1 MVSIRSFGHVCPL
14 GILDCWVDQTGSSWR
29 VPDGDD
35 GGTPASFND
44 YYAPGASA
52 PQSVVSE
59 LIKSSIDWIDAVAPT
74 PQRSP
79 GATPVEQG
87 PLVPRGSDEDG
98 SFDSLQKFGPE
109 IFKKIWFP
117 ADPWLAPLIVQVA
130 HEFVVA
136 EEYLYLADE
145 AYRVGANEEALAGYK
160 HALEFIGDWA
170 DYPCAVRNR
179 YRALRGEA
187 EARLVQLR
195 AGLDY
200 MGRAADWAPHTPPD
214 KLEAI
219 VLSKLQH
226 ATAVAI
232 DLKLNALVSMAAA
245 SQQAAIAEALNA
257 ADGDMAQLEQSVV
270 DAHLKEK
277 ESRVDELTVYVLQ
290 AEAQIPILE
299 AELLAY
305 WETLSD
311 PPEGLFDAISAVASK
326 VFGFV
331 SKV

>member
-1 MVSIRSFGHVCPL
+1 M
-14 GILDCWVDQTGSSWR
+14 
-29 VPDGDD
+29 
-35 GGTPASFND
+35 
-44 YYAPGASA
+44 
-52 PQSVVSE
+52 
-59 LIKSSIDWIDAVAPT
+59 
-74 PQRSP
+74 
-79 GATPVEQG
+79 
-87 PLVPRGSDEDG
+87 
-98 SFDSLQKFGPE
+98 
-109 IFKKIWFP
+109 
-117 ADPWLAPLIVQVA
+117 
-130 HEFVVA
+130 
-136 EEYLYLADE
+136 
-145 AYRVGANEEALAGYK
+145 
-160 HALEFIGDWA
+160 
-170 DYPCAVRNR
+170 RNR